1 MEVVR
6 LFIGFW
12 VFWFYWV
19 YVCCFFGGEI
29 WEMCLRKDGRVCA
42 KFMVKTIYDSREC
55 VLAGFLAKLPNFSIQ
70 SLGNV
75 S

>member
-1 MEVVR
+1 MFVV
-6 LFIGFW
+6 
-12 VFWFYWV
+12 
-19 YVCCFFGGEI
+19 FFGGEI

>member
-1 MEVVR
+1 V
-6 LFIGFW
+6 LFFE
-12 VFWFYWV
+12 
-19 YVCCFFGGEI
+19 GEI

-55 VLAGFLAKLPNFSIQ
+55 VLAGFFSIQ